1 MLQTRVRMGVSTTHG
16 VHRSNQSTTRSIAES
31 QLIAQ
36 NIMLITF
43 VYKKNIQ
50 ITVFPIHMSTD
61 EQVMIIMQ
69 YQISPKD
76 KSSDRWLE
84 QMVLSTIGVTVSDNI
99 TLAASDTDYQGYW
112 FEYLS
117 LLHHVAAAWQGQAWI
132 ARRPAQRERLIKLF
146 RRYASLAPIQW
157 NHFWHVT
164 QQGRF
169 NSPFQL

>member
-1 MLQTRVRMGVSTTHG
+1 
-16 VHRSNQSTTRSIAES
+16 
-31 QLIAQ
+31 
-36 NIMLITF
+36 MLITF

-84 QMVLSTIGVTVSDNI
+84 HMVLSTIGVTVSDNI

-117 LLHHVAAAWQGQAWI
+117 LLHHVAAAWQGQAWT
-132 ARRPAQRERLIKLF
+132 ARPPSSMGKAHKI
-146 RRYASLAPIQW
+146 I
-157 NHFWHVT
+157 
-164 QQGRF
+164 
-169 NSPFQL
+169 